1 MLSCIIPAHNE
12 CARIGRVLDVATVH
26 PLIDE
31 VIVVDDGSTDNTA
44 AVATE
49 YDSIRL
55 IAKPVNQGKSR
66 AICDGVRAA
75 RGSILLFLDSD
86 LVGLTQNDLT
96 RLITPVT
103 SNAADCSI
111 SLRGNALLPWRLIGL
126 DYVSGER
133 VLRHDLIAS
142 HIETI
147 ENLPSFGF
155 EVYVNRLMVS
165 GKCRIRIV
173 RWENVV
179 SPYKSSK
186 YGLWKG
192 VNAEMRMLADIVQTV
207 PVTDSGIQIAAMLRA
222 KV

>member
-1 MLSCIIPAHNE
+1 MLSCIIPAYNE
-12 CARIGRVLDVATVH
+12 CARIACVLDVATAH

-31 VIVVDDGSTDNTA
+31 VIVVDDGSTDDTA
-44 AVATE
+44 AVAAQ
-49 YDSIRL
+49 YDTVRL
-55 IAKPVNQGKSR
+55 IAKPVNHGKSR
-66 AICDGVRAA
+66 AICDGIRAA

-86 LVGLTQNDLT
+86 LVGLTRHDLT
-96 RLITPVT
+96 CLITPVT
-103 SNAADCSI
+103 SGDADCSI

-133 VLRHDLIAS
+133 VLRRDLIAA

-155 EVYVNRLMVS
+155 EVYLNRLIVS

-173 RWENVV
+173 EWENVF

-186 YGLWKG
+186 YGLWK
-192 VNAEMRMLADIVQTV
+192 A
-207 PVTDSGIQIAAMLRA
+207 
-222 KV
+222 